1 MASRDIRR
9 HQRIACT
16 VPVLLAWTSSD
27 GTDRYSRG
35 RCRDISPAGLR
46 LETVDTI
53 PPQSYV
59 NLRIEK
65 WDLAGSARVRYTR
78 RGSTGNIVGLELNQK
93 VRQQILESLREPPSG
108 S

>member
-16 VPVLLAWTSSD
+16 VPVLLAWTSVD
-27 GTDRYSRG
+27 GRDCYARG

-46 LETVDTI
+46 LETVETI
-53 PPQSYV
+53 PTQSYV
-59 NLRIEK
+59 NLRIDI
-65 WDLAGSARVRYTR
+65 WDLAGSGRVRYTR
-78 RGSTGNIVGLELNQK
+78 RGSTGNIIGLELNQK